1 MGGFGVTARVIDD
14 PSALGWEYDPD
25 TGRWTWGGGSS
36 SGGGNGTFPEAPV
49 DGQQYARQDAGWAV
63 IVHPDNGG
71 GGSGGNDPRITDQQI
86 TSWDLAVS
94 WDDHSKQGYL
104 KTESDPTVPQHVK
117 DITQTDIANWNAGTG
132 NGGGGGVDPRI
143 SDTQISNW
151 DTAHGWGNHATKGYL
166 TNASLSGYAT
176 QTWVSQNY
184 QPKGSYISTESDPTV
199 PSWVKSISQ
208 NDINKWNNPPSGG
221 GDDPNAVKLTGDQVI
236 NGVKTF
242 AGGTTYFKNLFLSGV
257 SAGGVGISGAAR
269 IEFSSGATTLYGSSN
284 TLQVNS
290 GGTSITGG
298 ITCTGVITGTDCVAS
313 SDERLKDSINTAP
326 VGLIDS
332 INGREWVWKESG
344 NKGSGVV
351 AQELEEVLPHLVHTN
366 DKGMKSVSYMGLCGY
381 LIEEIKA
388 LKAEVGALKNG

>member
-1 MGGFGVTARVIDD
+1 MNTRVIND

-71 GGSGGNDPRITDQQI
+71 GGNVDLTAYYTKTESDNRYQLKGNYL
-86 TSWDLAVS
+86 TS
-94 WDDHSKQGYL
+94 
-104 KTESDPTVPQHVK
+104 ESDPTVPQHVK
-117 DITQTDIANWNAGTG
+117 NITQTDIANWNAGTG

-143 SDTQISNW
+143 SDTQITHW
-151 DTAHGWGNHATKGYL
+151 DAAYSWGNHKSQGYL
-166 TNASLSGYAT
+166 TSANLNGYA
-176 QTWVSQNY
+176 QESWVSANY
-184 QPKGSYISTESDPTV
+184 QPKGSYLTSESDPTV
-199 PSWVKSISQ
+199 PQHVKNISQ
-208 NDINKWNNPPSGG
+208 ADINKWNNPPSGG
-221 GDDPNAVKLTGDQVI
+221 GDDPNAVKLTGDQTI

-242 AGGTTYFKNLFLSGV
+242 AGGSTYFKNLFISGV
-257 SAGGVGISGAAR
+257 AAGGVGIAGAAR

-298 ITCTGVITGTDCVAS
+298 ITCTGPITGTDCIAS
-313 SDERLKDSINTAP
+313 SDERLKDNITTAP

-332 INGREWVWKESG
+332 LKGREWDWLETRE
-344 NKGSGVV
+344 KGSGVV
-351 AQELEEVLPHLVHTN
+351 AQELEKVLPHLVHE
-366 DKGMKSVSYMGLCGY
+366 DDEGMKSVSYNGLVAY
-381 LIEEIKA
+381 LIEEVKA
-388 LKAEVGALKNG
+388 LKAEVETIRNG